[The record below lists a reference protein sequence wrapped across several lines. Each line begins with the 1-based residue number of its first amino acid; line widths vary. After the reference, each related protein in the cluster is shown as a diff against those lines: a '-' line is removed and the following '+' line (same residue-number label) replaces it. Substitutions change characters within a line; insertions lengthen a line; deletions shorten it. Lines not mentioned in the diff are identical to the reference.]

1 MTFPYAIQY
10 LQAHDNI
17 IADKRGRLN
26 IALKELLRAL
36 KYAFVQSEI
45 INANAT
51 PILNWCIFPA
61 AFNISHDALAKYS
74 AAFLINTQSNKKY
87 YEQLCRQDP

>member
-45 INANAT
+45 INANTT

-74 AAFLINTQSNKKY
+74 AAFLINTPTLAIKQKI
-87 YEQLCRQDP
+87 L

>member
-1 MTFPYAIQY
+1 MHCHTFLHTIQY

-74 AAFLINTQSNKKY
+74 AAFLINTPTLAIKQKI
-87 YEQLCRQDP
+87 L

>member
-51 PILNWCIFPA
+51 PILTLRIFPPPH
-61 AFNISHDALAKYS
+61 SHSIRYKAQRRL
-74 AAFLINTQSNKKY
+74 LINTQSNKKY
-87 YEQLCRQDP
+87 YEQLCR

>member
-1 MTFPYAIQY
+1 MTFPYDIQY

-36 KYAFVQSEI
+36 KYAFVQSET
-45 INANAT
+45 NKTNAT
-51 PILNWCIFPA
+51 PILTLRIFPA
-61 AFNISHDALAKYS
+61 FPIHIAFATRPSGAY
-74 AAFLINTQSNKKY
+74 
-87 YEQLCRQDP
+87 

>member
-10 LQAHDNI
+10 LHAHDNI

-26 IALKELLRAL
+26 IALKKLLRAL

-51 PILNWCIFPA
+51 PILTLRIFPA

-74 AAFLINTQSNKKY
+74 ATFLINTPTLAIK
-87 YEQLCRQDP
+87 

>member
-10 LQAHDNI
+10 LHAHDNI

-26 IALKELLRAL
+26 IALKKLLRAL

-45 INANAT
+45 INANA
-51 PILNWCIFPA
+51 NWCIFPA

-74 AAFLINTQSNKKY
+74 AAFLINTPTLAIKQKI
-87 YEQLCRQDP
+87 L

>member
-10 LQAHDNI
+10 LHAHDNI

-51 PILNWCIFPA
+51 PILTLRIFPPSP
-61 AFNISHDALAKYS
+61 F
-74 AAFLINTQSNKKY
+74 T
-87 YEQLCRQDP
+87 

>member
-51 PILNWCIFPA
+51 PILN
-61 AFNISHDALAKYS
+61 
-74 AAFLINTQSNKKY
+74 
-87 YEQLCRQDP
+87 

>member
-45 INANAT
+45 NKTNAT
-51 PILNWCIFPA
+51 PILTLRIFPPSP
-61 AFNISHDALAKYS
+61 F
-74 AAFLINTQSNKKY
+74 T
-87 YEQLCRQDP
+87 

>member
-1 MTFPYAIQY
+1 MHCHTFLHTIQY
-10 LQAHDNI
+10 LHAHDII

-61 AFNISHDALAKYS
+61 FPIHIAFATRPSGAY
-74 AAFLINTQSNKKY
+74 
-87 YEQLCRQDP
+87 

>member
-10 LQAHDNI
+10 LHAHDI
-17 IADKRGRLN
+17 IISDKLGRLN
-26 IALKELLRAL
+26 IALKKLLRAL

-51 PILNWCIFPA
+51 PILNWCIFPPSP
-61 AFNISHDALAKYS
+61 F
-74 AAFLINTQSNKKY
+74 T
-87 YEQLCRQDP
+87 

>member
-1 MTFPYAIQY
+1 MHCHTFLHTIQY
-10 LQAHDNI
+10 LHAHDI
-17 IADKRGRLN
+17 IISDKLGRLGVA
-26 IALKELLRAL
+26 IKELLRAL

-74 AAFLINTQSNKKY
+74 AAFLINTPTLAIK
-87 YEQLCRQDP
+87 